1 MNLLTPYIE
10 IISEESPMDF
20 SQYTE
25 LTISRKLEE
34 FIKEEKI
41 ISPDEFRTKFT
52 TDKMFHMKLLEG
64 LTVRYTELFRDPEFY
79 MALRYQVLPYL
90 STFSE
95 LRIWS
100 AGCSTGEEAYSLA
113 ILLDEYGL
121 LDNATII
128 ATDVNPANI
137 EQAKKGH
144 YSTHRIREYTR
155 NYANSG
161 GRAQLGKYYSVQ
173 KGAIEFCDRL
183 KKHIHF
189 QQHDLIKDQIPGSF
203 DLILCRNVM
212 IYFSGLLQTH
222 VTERLTSGVRCYGYL
237 AVGMQE
243 KLNSKDHHISPI
255 DEEYRI
261 YRKVH
266 KM

>member
-1 MNLLTPYIE
+1 MQLLKPYKE
-10 IISEESPMDF
+10 ILTEESLVDF

-25 LTISRKLEE
+25 MTINRKLEE
-34 FIKEEKI
+34 FISDEKI
-41 ISPDEFRTKFT
+41 ISPDDFRTKFK
-52 TDKMFHMKLLEG
+52 TDEMFHMKLLEG
-64 LTVRYTELFRDPEFY
+64 LTVRYTQLFRDPQFY

-121 LDNATII
+121 LDKATII

-137 EQAKKGH
+137 EFAHKGH
-144 YSTHRIREYTR
+144 YSTHRVREYTR
-155 NYANSG
+155 NYVNSG
-161 GRAQLGKYYSVQ
+161 GRSQLGKYYSVNH
-173 KGAIEFCDRL
+173 GSIEFNERL
-183 KKHIHF
+183 KERIEF
-189 QQHDLIKDQIPGSF
+189 RQHDLVKDEAPGSF
-203 DLILCRNVM
+203 DLVLCRNVM
-212 IYFSGLLQTH
+212 IYFSQMLQTS
-222 VTERLTSGVRCYGYL
+222 VTASLSGGVRCYGYL

-243 KLNSKDHHISPI
+243 TLFQSDHQLTSI
-255 DEEYRI
+255 DNDYKI

-266 KM
+266 KL

>member
-1 MNLLTPYIE
+1 MNSITPYID
-10 IISEESPMDF
+10 ILSKESHVDF

-25 LTISRKLEE
+25 MTINRKLEE
-34 FIKEEKI
+34 FITDEKI
-41 ISPDEFRTKFT
+41 ISPEEFRTKFT

-64 LTVRYTELFRDPEFY
+64 LTVRYTELFRDHEFY

-90 STFSE
+90 STFSG

-121 LDNATII
+121 LENTTIV

-137 EQAKKGH
+137 EYGKLGQ

-155 NYANSG
+155 NYVNSG
-161 GRAQLGKYYSVQ
+161 GRSQLGKYYSVR
-173 KGAIEFCDRL
+173 GGSIEFGERL
-183 KKHIHF
+183 KKHIQF
-189 QQHDLIKDQIPGSF
+189 QQHDLVKDEAPGSF
-203 DLILCRNVM
+203 DLVLCRNVM
-212 IYFSGLLQTH
+212 IYFSHALQTA
-222 VTERLTSGVRCYGYL
+222 VTARLAGGVRCYGYL

-243 KLNSKDHHISPI
+243 SLVNKAHQLTAI
-255 DEEYRI
+255 DNDYQI

-266 KM
+266 KV